1 VRVPIRVLLG
11 GKSPEWITNAA
22 HGLQHVLPA
31 SELVVL
37 AGQTHML
44 KPKVTAPVVREYFTA
59 GTTAASD
66 VDAKPAR
73 DAIRRARGRPALS
86 PRGPDRMTVEAR
98 PSTSRF
104 RCLTG
109 ALDAQP

>member
-73 DAIRRARGRPALS
+73 DAIRRAEGSTRSLA
-86 PRGPDRMTVEAR
+86 PRA
-98 PSTSRF
+98 
-104 RCLTG
+104 
-109 ALDAQP
+109 